1 MNVMAR
7 IALVAI
13 GAALGLA
20 TSMAADVPSF
30 SKGRGFDARSGEA
43 LYRSICQGCHMA
55 DGRGAIGAGRY
66 PSLASDARLATASYP
81 VLMVLNGNGAMP
93 SFAGA
98 LDDAQVAAVVGYV
111 RTQFGNGYGEAV
123 TAAQVAALRSGR

>member
-1 MNVMAR
+1 MSGVSRFAMA
-7 IALVAI
+7 VV
-13 GAALGLA
+13 GATWCASA
-20 TSMAADVPSF
+20 TVAADVPIF

-55 DGRGAIGAGRY
+55 EGQGAVGAGRY
-66 PSLASDARLATASYP
+66 PSLAADARLANASYP

-98 LDDAQVAAVVGYV
+98 LDDAQVAAVVEYV
-111 RTQFGNGYGEAV
+111 RTHFENRHDEAV
-123 TAAQVAALRSGR
+123 TAGQVAALRSAR